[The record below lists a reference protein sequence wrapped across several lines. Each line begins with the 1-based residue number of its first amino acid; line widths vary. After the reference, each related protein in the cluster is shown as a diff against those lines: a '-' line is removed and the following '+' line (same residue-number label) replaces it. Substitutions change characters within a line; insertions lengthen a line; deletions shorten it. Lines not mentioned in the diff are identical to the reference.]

1 MLDSHCHLAGPEF
14 VEDLDAVVARAV
26 AAGLTTA
33 ICILGAED
41 DQESARASAV
51 RTAWPAV
58 RFSTGIHPHH
68 AGAFAGEVD
77 RAIATVRRSV
87 AREGACAIGEIGLD
101 YHYDL
106 SPRNVQQEVF
116 RAQIATAREL
126 RLPVVIH
133 TREATED
140 TFQILRDE
148 GAGNIRGVFHCFTGD
163 AAMARSALDLGFYL
177 SFAGIVTFPRSDALR
192 AAAKITPADRLL
204 AETDSP
210 YLAPVPFR
218 GKRNEPAHVA
228 RIYQTLASVREMP
241 VEELTP
247 QVRENFE
254 ALFGG
259 GSQPS
264 AVSLQLEPN
273 PDNPTPWTGDD
284 APRS

>member
-14 VEDLDAVVARAV
+14 VGDLDAVVTRAV
-26 AAGLTTA
+26 ESGLTTA
-33 ICILGAED
+33 LCILGAED
-41 DQESARASAV
+41 ADESVRAAAV
-51 RTAWPAV
+51 RTAWPAI

-68 AGAFAGEVD
+68 AGAFAGDPD
-77 RAIATVRRSV
+77 RAVETVRRSA

-106 SPRNVQQEVF
+106 SPRDVQREVF
-116 RAQIATAREL
+116 RAQVATAREL
-126 RLPVVIH
+126 RLPIVIH

-148 GAGNIRGVFHCFTGD
+148 GGGDIRGVFHCFTGD
-163 AAMARSALDLGFYL
+163 QAMARSALDLGFYL

-192 AAAKITPADRLL
+192 DAAKITPADRLL

-228 RIYQTLASVREMP
+228 RIYQTLASVRGTP
-241 VEELTP
+241 VEEVTL
-247 QVRENFE
+247 QVGENFE
-254 ALFGG
+254 ALFPVAA
-259 GSQPS
+259 SRFPLPAS
-264 AVSLQLEPN
+264 
-273 PDNPTPWTGDD
+273 
-284 APRS
+284 RS